1 MGLIEAIESSG
12 FAAWVRESPSL
23 FAYTSILALHAVG
36 LALIV
41 GINTVVALRLLGFAP
56 GLPIAPL
63 RKLFPWMYVGF
74 TVNALSGLAL
84 LAANLSTVL
93 GNWMFALKLG
103 FIALAMVN
111 LELTR
116 AQVFDAPSVSLS
128 GELVLRRARVFA
140 INSLVLWALAIVSGR
155 LTSYPNFVA
164 GLLGVSP

>member
-12 FAAWVRESPSL
+12 FAAWVRESPSI
-23 FAYTSILALHAVG
+23 FAYTSILALHAIG

-74 TVNALSGLAL
+74 TVNALSGVAL
-84 LAANLSTVL
+84 LAANMSTIL
-93 GNWMFALKLG
+93 GNWMFGLKLG

-140 INSLVLWALAIVSGR
+140 INSLVLWGLAIVSGR

-164 GLLGVSP
+164 GLFGLSP

>member
-1 MGLIEAIESSG
+1 
-12 FAAWVRESPSL
+12 
-23 FAYTSILALHAVG
+23 
-36 LALIV
+36 
-41 GINTVVALRLLGFAP
+41 
-56 GLPIAPL
+56 
-63 RKLFPWMYVGF
+63 MYVGF

-84 LAANLSTVL
+84 LAANLSTIL
-93 GNWMFALKLG
+93 GNWMFAFKLG

-140 INSLVLWALAIVSGR
+140 INSLVLWGLAIVSGR